1 MAHVTV
7 LITALLTL
15 WSTGKGQEMET
26 ISGTI
31 YCDNSWRFW
40 INGEFIDEDPFL
52 TIPHNAHNVT
62 FQVRPGEDITFA
74 IEAIDFANQSTG
86 LELDNHCIGD
96 GGLRA
101 MFSNGVVTNSE
112 WKCYTYLY
120 GPVNWRQCFAAAR
133 NASQALFPAC
143 RDEAPPLD
151 GCYARLTDI
160 PQGWTQPDF
169 DESYWEYAL
178 EYPNW
183 TDWGLLPTGCDNPD
197 TYISSDVDPN
207 GMNVT
212 CPSNLD
218 WGETETIWRED
229 LDLDNWLL
237 CRYTLKLSDSGTVA
251 MHEGLLQLTVMTV
264 IGAVLG
270 TMCV

>member
-1 MAHVTV
+1 
-7 LITALLTL
+7 
-15 WSTGKGQEMET
+15 
-26 ISGTI
+26 
-31 YCDNSWRFW
+31 
-40 INGEFIDEDPFL
+40 
-52 TIPHNAHNVT
+52 
-62 FQVRPGEDITFA
+62 
-74 IEAIDFANQSTG
+74 
-86 LELDNHCIGD
+86 
-96 GGLRA
+96 

-178 EYPNW
+178 
-183 TDWGLLPTGCDNPD
+183 
-197 TYISSDVDPN
+197 
-207 GMNVT
+207 
-212 CPSNLD
+212 
-218 WGETETIWRED
+218 
-229 LDLDNWLL
+229 

-264 IGAVLG
+264 VGAVLG